1 MVQLGKKER
10 KFFKTFDKVKKHLNV
25 DIFKMKCYG
34 FMSESRVPSFIEVF
48 EALVSRHNEPF
59 CSATNDFFHSSVHPK
74 HWIFLFWGNL
84 KQLKEPAV
92 LSALSTN

>member
-1 MVQLGKKER
+1 M
-10 KFFKTFDKVKKHLNV
+10 KKHLNV

-59 CSATNDFFHSSVHPK
+59 CSVTNDFFSLFCSSKTLDILILGQPETVERTCSS
-74 HWIFLFWGNL
+74 FSTVNEL
-84 KQLKEPAV
+84 KKKSLLAK
-92 LSALSTN
+92 LY